1 MSKTISISNRTK
13 YFTFSILDFALT
25 FGGPLAIIIF
35 NYVDENTNQYKIT
48 LTGIILIIALLFVA
62 KGIFEKHYRDKLDTL
77 LQQLAKSDN
86 AEVKEGINKE
96 IDKLKMEQ
104 NIYSRITLMLPF
116 ACIYAISYFGEVEL
130 HALNGCVGLVLL
142 FLASGSVFNVVKKPA
157 YEKWQYDK
165 LEKKYSK

>member
-1 MSKTISISNRTK
+1 MTNKSK
-13 YFTFSILDFALT
+13 YFTFSVLDFALT

-35 NYVDENTNQYKIT
+35 NYVDENTSQYKIT
-48 LTGIILIIALLFVA
+48 LTGIILIIGLLFVA
-62 KGIFEKHYRDKLDTL
+62 KSVFEKHYRDKLDIL
-77 LQQLAKSDN
+77 LQNLAKSDN

-116 ACIYAISYFGEVEL
+116 VCIYAISYFGEVEL
-130 HALNGCVGLVLL
+130 HALNGCVGLVLI
-142 FLASGSVFNVVKKPA
+142 FLGSGSVFNVIKRPA

-165 LEKKYSK
+165 LEKKYKK